1 MSKSKKIISNSIIIL
16 FIILPI
22 IDCIRRTSIK
32 DIDILGF
39 SIIELINIVIISLT
53 SGLTIF
59 NYKKNKKEI
68 LPLLGYT
75 IILFIYIVMHCLN
88 ILKLDPNIYFQSNT
102 NVITEIYYILRVY
115 YIPILLLFTLIKNKD
130 IFNYKFYKKISK
142 ILISM
147 ICLSII
153 LLNIFK
159 LSYAT
164 YSATND
170 EFVKY
175 NIVDF
180 YKSEE
185 SPKLLSTRGWFDSA
199 NEISAILMILFPIN
213 IYLLYKEN
221 KKTNL
226 FLYIIQFLAM
236 IILGTR
242 TSALGAILITIAAI
256 LINIFSKIIKQN
268 KINYRLIL
276 YGTLCTIYFFISPIG
291 IYLLD
296 HSVPNYNVEDEHN
309 NKLNNIIDDTEIS
322 NYITN
327 HLYEFR
333 IDEAFI
339 ELYPIEDDIHFWK
352 NIALGDRNLNNDSRV
367 MKTTIIKRIKER
379 NNNKYDTILGMG
391 YTLNFMDL
399 ERDYVYQYYLFGILG
414 IILIIPQLL
423 LLTKS
428 GLTILKNIKKINILE
443 TLLVA
448 MSPLIGL
455 VAAYYSGHV
464 FGWISP
470 SYILILSF
478 AMLYYISN
486 QGKEKNETK
495 K

>member
-1 MSKSKKIISNSIIIL
+1 MNKNKKIISNSIIVL
-16 FIILPI
+16 FILLPI
-22 IDCIRRTSIK
+22 IDCLRRTGIK
-32 DIDILGF
+32 NIELFGF
-39 SIIELINIVIISLT
+39 SIIELINIVIILLT
-53 SGLTIF
+53 TVLTII
-59 NYKKNKKEI
+59 NLKNNKKEI
-68 LPLLGYT
+68 IPLLGYT
-75 IILFIYIVMHCLN
+75 IILFIYIGMHNLN
-88 ILKLDPNIYFQSNT
+88 ILKLDPNIYFKSNT
-102 NVITEIYYILRVY
+102 NLITETYYILRVY
-115 YIPILLLFTLIKNKD
+115 YMPILLLFTLVKNRD
-130 IFNYKFYKKISK
+130 IFNNNFYKKIAK
-142 ILISM
+142 TLICI

-164 YSATND
+164 YAATND

-175 NIVDF
+175 NIFDF

-185 SPKLLSTRGWFDSA
+185 SSKLLSTRGWFDSA
-199 NEISAILMILFPIN
+199 NEISAILMMLFPIN

-221 KKTNL
+221 KKINL

-242 TSALGAILITIAAI
+242 TSALGAILITIVAI
-256 LINIFSKIIKQN
+256 LINIFSKLIKQN
-268 KINYRLIL
+268 EINYKLIICGL
-276 YGTLCTIYFFISPIG
+276 LCTMYFFISPVG

-296 HSVPNYNVEDEHN
+296 YSVPNYNVKDEHN
-309 NKLNNIIDDTEIS
+309 NNLNNIVDDIEIS
-322 NYITN
+322 NYIIK

-333 IDEAFI
+333 IDEEFI
-339 ELYPIEDDIHFWK
+339 ELYPIEDDVQFWK

-367 MKTTIIKRIKER
+367 IKTTIIKRIKER
-379 NNNKYDTILGMG
+379 NNNKNDNILGMG

-414 IILIIPQLL
+414 IILIVPQILL
-423 LLTKS
+423 LITS

-443 TLLVA
+443 TLLIS
-448 MSPLIGL
+448 MSPLVGL

-478 AMLYYISN
+478 AILNYIC
-486 QGKEKNETK
+486 KEGNNKNEMQK
-495 K
+495 